1 MKKRVVIAVIAI
13 IVAITVVLGSIF
25 GWDEIVKNKVSRL
38 WGTEQGETEVVVANA
53 TQEAATTPEPT
64 AEVSAAAEYFCDGNG
79 KNYYASPEVAISRV
93 NTLQGRIDDAVIP
106 RYNVYDVLVPQ
117 NDIVVKDALGNE
129 IDARYQLLDL
139 EDIDRVELLRDGSA
153 LLLYSYDAN
162 VFFEDT
168 REHQFT
174 PAKDEGFSAR
184 VFCPEHKA
192 IRSSAAIRVGYTGAI
207 VGKTSIRGSFQFNKL
222 DKEMF
227 ASIVLVKRS
236 VVMEDGS
243 VHEMC
248 TWAVRECGCG
258 MDNTIPAGDNPAQPT
273 DAPTAQPTDAPTP
286 KPTAA
291 PTPKPTDA
299 PTVKPTEDTEP
310 QPTPTP
316 TAKPTKPAED
326 TEPQPTPTKPAEDTE
341 PQPTPTAPS
350 KPTEKPG
357 EGTGDH
363 PTKPPVTPVETL
375 GPDDD
380 DFLSTPPSKSA
391 EKSDEGTSDHP
402 SKLTEKSDEG
412 ADDYQSE
419 STEMSDETTGSHPT
433 KPPVVTPEE
442 TLGPDEEDYL

>member
-1 MKKRVVIAVIAI
+1 MKKRVVIAMIAI

-53 TQEAATTPEPT
+53 TSETATTLEPT

-129 IDARYQLLDL
+129 IDARYQLDL
-139 EDIDRVELLRDGSA
+139 SDINRVELLRDGSA
-153 LLLYSYDAN
+153 LLLYSYDADA
-162 VFFEDT
+162 FREDT
-168 REHQFT
+168 NEHQFT
-174 PAKDEGFSAR
+174 PAQDEGFSEK
-184 VFCPEHKA
+184 VFCQVHRA
-192 IRSSAAIRVGYTGAI
+192 VRSTTAIRVGYTGASA
-207 VGKTSIRGSFQFNKL
+207 GKWGIRGSFQFNKL

-227 ASIVLVKRS
+227 SSVILVKRN

-248 TWAVRECGCG
+248 TWVVRECGCG

-273 DAPTAQPTDAPTP
+273 DAPTAQPTDAPT
-286 KPTAA
+286 A
-291 PTPKPTDA
+291 KPTDA

-326 TEPQPTPTKPAEDTE
+326 TEPQPTPTRPAEDTE

-350 KPTEKPG
+350 KPIEKPG
-357 EGTGDH
+357 EDTGNQPTKPPVVTPVEPIGPGEEDFLSTDPSISAAKSEEGTGDH
-363 PTKPPVTPVETL
+363 PTKPPV
-375 GPDDD
+375 
-380 DFLSTPPSKSA
+380 
-391 EKSDEGTSDHP
+391 
-402 SKLTEKSDEG
+402 
-412 ADDYQSE
+412 
-419 STEMSDETTGSHPT
+419 
-433 KPPVVTPEE
+433 VTPEE
-442 TLGPDEEDYL
+442 SLSPDEEDLL

>member
-25 GWDEIVKNKVSRL
+25 EWDEIVKNKVSRL

-53 TQEAATTPEPT
+53 TSETATTPEPT

-129 IDARYQLLDL
+129 IDARYQLDL
-139 EDIDRVELLRDGSA
+139 SDINRVELLRDGSA
-153 LLLYSYDAN
+153 LLLYSYDADA
-162 VFFEDT
+162 FREDT
-168 REHQFT
+168 NEHQFT
-174 PAKDEGFSAR
+174 PAQDEGFSEK
-184 VFCPEHKA
+184 VFCQVHRA
-192 IRSSAAIRVGYTGAI
+192 VRSTTAIRVGYTGAI
-207 VGKTSIRGSFQFNKL
+207 VGKWGIRGSFQFNML
-222 DKEMF
+222 DNEMF
-227 ASIVLVKRS
+227 SSVILVKRN
-236 VVMEDGS
+236 VIMEDGS

-248 TWAVRECGCG
+248 TWVIRECGCG
-258 MDNTIPAGDNPAQPT
+258 MDDTIPAGDNPAQPT
-273 DAPTAQPTDAPTP
+273 DAPTV
-286 KPTAA
+286 
-291 PTPKPTDA
+291 KPTDA

-326 TEPQPTPTKPAEDTE
+326 TEPQPTPTPTAKPTKPAEDTE

-350 KPTEKPG
+350 KPTEEPG

-375 GPDDD
+375 GSDDD
-380 DFLSTPPSKSA
+380 DFLSTPPSQSA

-433 KPPVVTPEE
+433 PPPVVTPEE
-442 TLGPDEEDYL
+442 PLDIGEVDLL